1 MRLPILAGLIDERF
15 LTHRQRSTSIASM
28 MGAAVA
34 AGLFWY
40 RCVFNGVWR
49 WDLLAVLITMVVV
62 KWGMMAWYYLTD

>member
-1 MRLPILAGLIDERF
+1 MRVPILGSVIDERF
-15 LTHRQRSTSIASM
+15 LAHRQRSTSIASM

-34 AGLFWY
+34 GGVFWY
-40 RCVFNGVWR
+40 RYAFDGVWR

>member
-1 MRLPILAGLIDERF
+1 MRVPILAGLIDERF

-34 AGLFWY
+34 GGLFWY
-40 RCVFNGVWR
+40 RYVFNGVWR

>member
-1 MRLPILAGLIDERF
+1 MRVPILGSVIDERF

-34 AGLFWY
+34 GGLFWY
-40 RCVFNGVWR
+40 RYAFDGVWR
-49 WDLLAVLITMVVV
+49 WDLLAVLITMVVA

>member
-1 MRLPILAGLIDERF
+1 MRVPILGGLIDERF
-15 LTHRQRSTSIASM
+15 LTNRQRSTSIASM

-34 AGLFWY
+34 GGLFWY
-40 RCVFNGVWR
+40 RYVFDGVWR

>member
-1 MRLPILAGLIDERF
+1 MRVPILGSVIDERF

-28 MGAAVA
+28 TGAAVA
-34 AGLFWY
+34 GGLFWY
-40 RCVFNGVWR
+40 RYALDGVWR